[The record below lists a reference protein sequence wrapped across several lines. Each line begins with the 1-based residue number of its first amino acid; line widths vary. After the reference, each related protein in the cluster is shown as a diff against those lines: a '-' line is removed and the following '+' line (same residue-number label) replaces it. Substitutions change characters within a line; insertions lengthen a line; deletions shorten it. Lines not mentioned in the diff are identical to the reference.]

1 MKMSL
6 QNIVEFQF
14 TANPTY
20 GIQRLRMTPKESER
34 QKILS
39 WEIILKGAK
48 KEIEYVDHHGN
59 VCVLLTFEKDTKSVS
74 VLAQG
79 EYAPI
84 CSGKSILPRRLASDT
99 S

>member
-48 KEIEYVDHHGN
+48 K
-59 VCVLLTFEKDTKSVS
+59 
-74 VLAQG
+74 
-79 EYAPI
+79 
-84 CSGKSILPRRLASDT
+84 
-99 S
+99 

>member
-20 GIQRLRMTPKESER
+20 GIQRLRMTPKQSER

-79 EYAPI
+79 CLLYTSP
-84 CSGKSILPRRLASDT
+84 SPRDTILSRMPSSA
-99 S
+99 

>member
-59 VCVLLTFEKDTKSVS
+59 VCRSEEHTSD
-74 VLAQG
+74 
-79 EYAPI
+79 
-84 CSGKSILPRRLASDT
+84 CSSNVCSSDLHTLPL
-99 S
+99 